1 MTQMEIL
8 KEATDWI
15 DEAEDLPEEPIWQK
29 KFVPT
34 KSGGIKENVLNN
46 VTLIFNNDP
55 LFKGKFQFNEFT
67 RDNEI
72 TDKII
77 IAGGAIKAGI
87 IEDVAEDFIVEYI
100 QRRYKFT
107 VRPELVYRAFSVVC
121 RLNPYNPATDYF
133 DETEREWDKKTR
145 VDTFFPEFLGAP
157 KNQVTTLIT
166 KLFLTGTVAKAYNPE
181 SKFDFVL
188 DLVGDQGAGK
198 TTLLKKLG
206 GKWYVDSIENF
217 KDKDEYSKMLRALI
231 VNDDEMKATNVSSA
245 QSLKKFVTLTEL
257 EFRKP
262 YERHSVRYK
271 KHFTLARTT
280 NEIDYLKDKTGSRRF
295 LPIRISKANQS
306 KNPVSDLTD
315 DLIKQIWGEMVHYY
329 KKDDVPYPNEEE
341 QKLLADAR
349 EQFEYV
355 DEVESEI
362 ERFVENTDLD
372 WVATSDIA
380 EKALLITDIIHDRK
394 TAQKIKYVM
403 DNKRGWKPTRR
414 GNGKRGWVKTDITDT
429 KLTLE

>member
-15 DEAEDLPEEPIWQK
+15 DEADDLPEEPIWQK

-133 DETEREWDKKTR
+133 DEAEREWDKKTR
-145 VDTFFPEFLGAP
+145 VNMFLPEFLGAP

-188 DLVGDQGAGK
+188 DLVGDQGTGK

-231 VNDDEMKATNVSSA
+231 VNDDEMKATNVSSS

-295 LPIRISKANQS
+295 LPIRVSKANQS

-355 DEVESEI
+355 DEL
-362 ERFVENTDLD
+362 ENLINEFLEHTDLD
-372 WVATSDIA
+372 WVTSSDISEA
-380 EKALLITDIIHDRK
+380 QLNNIDLVRNQNISKQITNIMNNK
-394 TAQKIKYVM
+394 LGWEQKRISSG
-403 DNKRGWKPTRR
+403 RGWKRVTA
-414 GNGKRGWVKTDITDT
+414 NDT
-429 KLTLE
+429 

>member
-29 KFVPT
+29 KFVKT

-107 VRPELVYRAFSVVC
+107 VRPELVYRAFSMVC

-133 DETEREWDKKTR
+133 DEAKRERDKKTR

-166 KLFLTGTVAKAYNPE
+166 KLFLTGTVAKAYNPD

-188 DLVGDQGAGK
+188 DLVGDQGTGK

-231 VNDDEMKATNVSSA
+231 VNDDEMKATNVSSD

-295 LPIRISKANQS
+295 LPIRVSKANQT

-341 QKLLADAR
+341 QQILADAR

-355 DEVESEI
+355 DEVENQINIFLETRI
-362 ERFVENTDLD
+362 EE
-372 WVATSDIA
+372 WVASSDIA
-380 EKALLITDIIHDRK
+380 KYGLLIDNLATNRIL
-394 TAQKIKYVM
+394 AQKIKYIM
-403 DNKRGWKPTRR
+403 DNKSDWRSGYRGKKRVWWK
-414 GNGKRGWVKTDITDT
+414 K
-429 KLTLE
+429 

>member
-1 MTQMEIL
+1 MEIL
-8 KEATDWI
+8 KEAPDWI

-29 KFVPT
+29 KFVKT

-107 VRPELVYRAFSVVC
+107 VRPELVYRAFSLIC

-133 DETEREWDKKTR
+133 DDAEKEWDKKTR
-145 VDTFFPEFLGAP
+145 VDTFLPEFLGAP

-188 DLVGDQGAGK
+188 DLVGDQGTGK

-231 VNDDEMKATNVSSA
+231 VNDDEMKATNVSSS

-262 YERHSVRYK
+262 YERHSVRYQ

-295 LPIRISKANQS
+295 LPIRVSKANQS

-329 KKDDVPYPNEEE
+329 KKDDVPYPNEEK
-341 QKLLADAR
+341 QQLLTDAR

-355 DEVESEI
+355 DEVENQINIFLDKRI
-362 ERFVENTDLD
+362 ES
-372 WVATSDIA
+372 WVASSDIA
-380 EKALLITDIIHDRK
+380 EEGLLVDNLATNRSL
-394 TAQKIKYVM
+394 AQKIKYIM
-403 DNKRGWKPTRR
+403 DNKSDWRSGYKGKKRVWWK
-414 GNGKRGWVKTDITDT
+414 K
-429 KLTLE
+429 

>member
-8 KEATDWI
+8 KEAPEWI

-29 KFVPT
+29 KFVKT

-67 RDNEI
+67 LDNEI

-107 VRPELVYRAFSVVC
+107 VRPELVYRAFSMVC
-121 RLNPYNPATDYF
+121 RLNPYNPVTDYF
-133 DETEREWDKKTR
+133 DDAEQEWDKKTR
-145 VDTFFPEFLGAP
+145 VDTFLPEFLGAP
-157 KNQVTTLIT
+157 KNQVTILIT

-188 DLVGDQGAGK
+188 DLVGDQGTGK

-206 GKWYVDSIENF
+206 DKWYVDSIENF

-231 VNDDEMKATNVSSA
+231 VNDDEMKATNVSSF

-262 YERHSVRYK
+262 YERHSVRYQ

-295 LPIRISKANQS
+295 LPIRVSKANQS

-341 QKLLADAR
+341 QKLLADVR

-355 DEVESEI
+355 DEVENQINIFLDKRI
-362 ERFVENTDLD
+362 EE
-372 WVATSDIA
+372 WVASSDIA
-380 EKALLITDIIHDRK
+380 EEGLSVDNLATNRSL
-394 TAQKIKYVM
+394 AQKIKYIM
-403 DNKRGWKPTRR
+403 DNKSDWRSGYRGKKRVWWK
-414 GNGKRGWVKTDITDT
+414 K
-429 KLTLE
+429 

>member
-1 MTQMEIL
+1 MIEGTKKALNTSLTANVQRAQDDSINSNY
-8 KEATDWI
+8 TT
-15 DEAEDLPEEPIWQK
+15 EPTWHK
-29 KFVPT
+29 KFVKT

-107 VRPELVYRAFSVVC
+107 VRPELVYRAFSMVC

-133 DETEREWDKKTR
+133 DEAEREWDKKTR

-188 DLVGDQGAGK
+188 DLVGDQGTGK
-198 TTLLKKLG
+198 TTLLKKMG

-217 KDKDEYSKMLRALI
+217 KDKDEYTKMLRALI
-231 VNDDEMKATNVSSA
+231 VNDDEMKATNVSSF

-262 YERHSVRYK
+262 YERHSVRYQ

-295 LPIRISKANQS
+295 LPIRVSKANQT

-315 DLIKQIWGEMVHYY
+315 ELIKQIWGEVVHYY
-329 KKDDVPYPNEEE
+329 KKDGVPYPNEEE

-355 DEVESEI
+355 DEVENQINIFLETRI
-362 ERFVENTDLD
+362 EE
-372 WVATSDIA
+372 WVASSDIA
-380 EKALLITDIIHDRK
+380 KYGLLIDNLATNRAL
-394 TAQKIKYVM
+394 AQKIKYIM
-403 DNKRGWKPTRR
+403 DNKSDWRSGYRGKKRVWWK
-414 GNGKRGWVKTDITDT
+414 K
-429 KLTLE
+429 

>member
-1 MTQMEIL
+1 MKIL
-8 KEATDWI
+8 KEAIEWI

-133 DETEREWDKKTR
+133 DEAEREWDKKTR
-145 VDTFFPEFLGAP
+145 VDTFFPKFLGAP

-188 DLVGDQGAGK
+188 DLVGDQGTGK

-295 LPIRISKANQS
+295 LPIRVSKANQS

-355 DEVESEI
+355 DEVENQINIFLDTRI
-362 ERFVENTDLD
+362 EE
-372 WVATSDIA
+372 WVASSDIA
-380 EKALLITDIIHDRK
+380 EEGLSVDNLATNRSL
-394 TAQKIKYVM
+394 AQKIKYIM
-403 DNKRGWKPTRR
+403 DNKSDWRSGRKGNKRVWWK
-414 GNGKRGWVKTDITDT
+414 I
-429 KLTLE
+429 

>member
-29 KFVPT
+29 KFVKT

-107 VRPELVYRAFSVVC
+107 VRPELVYRAFSMVC

-133 DETEREWDKKTR
+133 DEAEREWDKKTR

-166 KLFLTGTVAKAYNPE
+166 KLFLTGTVAKAYNPD

-188 DLVGDQGAGK
+188 DLVGDQGTGK

-231 VNDDEMKATNVSSA
+231 VNDDEMKATNVSSD

-295 LPIRISKANQS
+295 LPIRVSKANQT

-329 KKDDVPYPNEEE
+329 KKADVPYPNEEE
-341 QKLLADAR
+341 QQILADAR

-355 DEVESEI
+355 DEVENQINIFLETRI
-362 ERFVENTDLD
+362 EE
-372 WVATSDIA
+372 WVASSDIA
-380 EKALLITDIIHDRK
+380 KYGLLIDNLATNRIL
-394 TAQKIKYVM
+394 AQKIKYIM
-403 DNKRGWKPTRR
+403 DNKSDWRSGYRGKKRVWWK
-414 GNGKRGWVKTDITDT
+414 K
-429 KLTLE
+429 

>member
-1 MTQMEIL
+1 MEIL

-15 DEAEDLPEEPIWQK
+15 DEADDLPEEPIWQK

-133 DETEREWDKKTR
+133 DEAEREWDKKTR
-145 VDTFFPEFLGAP
+145 VNMFLPEFLGAP

-188 DLVGDQGAGK
+188 DLVGDQGTGK

-231 VNDDEMKATNVSSA
+231 VNDDEMKATNVSSS

-295 LPIRISKANQS
+295 LPIRVSKANQS

-315 DLIKQIWGEMVHYY
+315 DLIKQIWGEVVHYY

-355 DEVESEI
+355 DEL
-362 ERFVENTDLD
+362 ENLINEFLEHTDLD
-372 WVATSDIA
+372 WVTSSDISEA
-380 EKALLITDIIHDRK
+380 QLNNIDLVRNQNISKQITNIMNNK
-394 TAQKIKYVM
+394 LGWEQKRISSG
-403 DNKRGWKPTRR
+403 RGWKRVTA
-414 GNGKRGWVKTDITDT
+414 NDT
-429 KLTLE
+429 

>member
-8 KEATDWI
+8 KEATEWI

-72 TDKII
+72 TDRII

-133 DETEREWDKKTR
+133 DEAEQEWDKKTR

-166 KLFLTGTVAKAYNPE
+166 KLFLTGTVAKAYNPD

-188 DLVGDQGAGK
+188 DLVGDQGTGK

-217 KDKDEYSKMLRALI
+217 KDKDEYTKMLRALI

-295 LPIRISKANQS
+295 LPIRVSKANQS

-341 QKLLADAR
+341 QKFLADAR

-355 DEVESEI
+355 DEVENQINIFLDTRI
-362 ERFVENTDLD
+362 EE
-372 WVATSDIA
+372 WVASSDIA
-380 EKALLITDIIHDRK
+380 EEGLSVDNLATNRSL
-394 TAQKIKYVM
+394 AQKIKYIM
-403 DNKRGWKPTRR
+403 DNKSDWRSGRKGNKRVWWK
-414 GNGKRGWVKTDITDT
+414 I
-429 KLTLE
+429 

>member
-1 MTQMEIL
+1 MEIL

-133 DETEREWDKKTR
+133 DEAEREWDKKTR
-145 VDTFFPEFLGAP
+145 VNAFLPEFLGAP

-188 DLVGDQGAGK
+188 DLVGDQGSGK

-280 NEIDYLKDKTGSRRF
+280 NEINYLKDKTGSRRF
-295 LPIRISKANQS
+295 LPIRVSKANQS

-355 DEVESEI
+355 DEL
-362 ERFVENTDLD
+362 ENLINEFLEHTDLD
-372 WVATSDIA
+372 WVTSSDISEA
-380 EKALLITDIIHDRK
+380 QLNNIDLVRNQNISKQITNIMNNK
-394 TAQKIKYVM
+394 LGWEQKRISSG
-403 DNKRGWKPTRR
+403 RGWKRVTA
-414 GNGKRGWVKTDITDT
+414 NDT
-429 KLTLE
+429 

>member
-29 KFVPT
+29 KFVKT

-107 VRPELVYRAFSVVC
+107 VRPELVYRAFSMVC

-133 DETEREWDKKTR
+133 DEAEREWDKKTR

-166 KLFLTGTVAKAYNPE
+166 KLFLTGTVAKAYNPD

-188 DLVGDQGAGK
+188 DLVGDQGTGK

-231 VNDDEMKATNVSSA
+231 VNDDEMKATNVSSD

-295 LPIRISKANQS
+295 LPIRVSKANQT

-341 QKLLADAR
+341 QCSYTENPD
-349 EQFEYV
+349 
-355 DEVESEI
+355 
-362 ERFVENTDLD
+362 RFISR
-372 WVATSDIA
+372 A
-380 EKALLITDIIHDRK
+380 
-394 TAQKIKYVM
+394 
-403 DNKRGWKPTRR
+403 
-414 GNGKRGWVKTDITDT
+414 
-429 KLTLE
+429 

>member
-29 KFVPT
+29 KFVKT

-107 VRPELVYRAFSVVC
+107 VRPELVYRAFSMVC

-133 DETEREWDKKTR
+133 DEAKREWDKKTR

-166 KLFLTGTVAKAYNPE
+166 KLFLTGTVAKAYNPD

-188 DLVGDQGAGK
+188 DLVGDQGTGK

-231 VNDDEMKATNVSSA
+231 VNDDEMKATNVSSD

-295 LPIRISKANQS
+295 LPIRVSKANQT

-341 QKLLADAR
+341 QQILADAR

-355 DEVESEI
+355 DEVENQINIFLETRI
-362 ERFVENTDLD
+362 EE
-372 WVATSDIA
+372 WVASSDIA
-380 EKALLITDIIHDRK
+380 KYGLLIDNLATNRIL
-394 TAQKIKYVM
+394 AQKIKYIM
-403 DNKRGWKPTRR
+403 DNKSDWRSGYRGKKRVWWK
-414 GNGKRGWVKTDITDT
+414 K
-429 KLTLE
+429 

>member
-1 MTQMEIL
+1 MTEFEEL
-8 KEATDWI
+8 I
-15 DEAEDLPEEPIWQK
+15 DEPSWQK
-29 KFVPT
+29 KFVKN

-46 VTLIFNNDP
+46 VTLIFNNDI
-55 LFKGKFQFNEFT
+55 LFAGKFHFNEFT

-72 TDKII
+72 TDNII
-77 IAGGAIKAGI
+77 IAGGTIKAGI

-100 QRRYKFT
+100 QRKYDFT
-107 VRPELVYRAFSVVC
+107 VRPELVYRAFSMIC
-121 RLNPYNPATDYF
+121 HLHPYNPATDYF
-133 DETEREWDKKTR
+133 DEAESEWDGVKR
-145 VDTFFPEFLGAP
+145 VDTFLPEFLGAP
-157 KNQVTTLIT
+157 KNEVTTLIT

-188 DLVGDQGAGK
+188 DLVGDQGTGK

-231 VNDDEMKATNVSSA
+231 VNDDEMKATNVSSS

-262 YERHSVRYK
+262 YERHSVRYQ

-295 LPIRISKANQS
+295 LPIRVSKANQS
-306 KNPVSDLTD
+306 KSPVSDLSD
-315 DLIKQIWGEMVHYY
+315 ELVKQIWGEIVHYY
-329 KKDDVPYPNEEE
+329 KKDGVPYPNEEE

-355 DEVESEI
+355 DEVENQINIFLDKRI
-362 ERFVENTDLD
+362 ED
-372 WVATSDIA
+372 WVASSDIA
-380 EKALLITDIIHDRK
+380 EEGLLIDNLATNRSL
-394 TAQKIKYVM
+394 AQKIKYIM
-403 DNKRGWKPTRR
+403 DNKPDWRSGYKGKKRVWWK
-414 GNGKRGWVKTDITDT
+414 K
-429 KLTLE
+429 

>member
-29 KFVPT
+29 KFVKT
-34 KSGGIKENVLNN
+34 KSGGIKENVLDN

-107 VRPELVYRAFSVVC
+107 VRPELVYRAFSMVC

-133 DETEREWDKKTR
+133 DEAEREWDKKTR

-166 KLFLTGTVAKAYNPE
+166 KLFLTGTVAKAYNPD

-188 DLVGDQGAGK
+188 DLVGDQGTGK

-231 VNDDEMKATNVSSA
+231 VNDDEMKATNVSSD

-295 LPIRISKANQS
+295 LPIRVSKANQT

-341 QKLLADAR
+341 QQILADAR

-355 DEVESEI
+355 DEVENQINIFLETRI
-362 ERFVENTDLD
+362 EE
-372 WVATSDIA
+372 WVASSDIA
-380 EKALLITDIIHDRK
+380 KYGLLIDNLATNRIL
-394 TAQKIKYVM
+394 AQKIKYIM
-403 DNKRGWKPTRR
+403 DNKSDWRSGYRGKKRVWWK
-414 GNGKRGWVKTDITDT
+414 K
-429 KLTLE
+429 

>member
-133 DETEREWDKKTR
+133 DEAEREWDKKTR
-145 VDTFFPEFLGAP
+145 VNAFLPEFLGAP

-188 DLVGDQGAGK
+188 DLVGDQGSGK

-280 NEIDYLKDKTGSRRF
+280 NEINYLKDKTGSRRF
-295 LPIRISKANQS
+295 LPIRVSKANQS

-355 DEVESEI
+355 DEL
-362 ERFVENTDLD
+362 ENLINEFLEHTDLD
-372 WVATSDIA
+372 WVTSSDISEA
-380 EKALLITDIIHDRK
+380 QLNNIDLVRNQNISKQITNIMNNK
-394 TAQKIKYVM
+394 LGWEQKRISSG
-403 DNKRGWKPTRR
+403 RGWKRVTA
-414 GNGKRGWVKTDITDT
+414 NDT
-429 KLTLE
+429 

>member
-1 MTQMEIL
+1 MEIL
-8 KEATDWI
+8 KEAPDWI
-15 DEAEDLPEEPIWQK
+15 DEAEDLPEKPIWQK
-29 KFVPT
+29 KFVKT

-46 VTLIFNNDP
+46 VTLIFHNDP

-107 VRPELVYRAFSVVC
+107 VRPELVYRAFSMVC

-133 DETEREWDKKTR
+133 DEAEREWDKKTR
-145 VDTFFPEFLGAP
+145 VDTFLPEFLGAP
-157 KNQVTTLIT
+157 KNKVTTLIT

-188 DLVGDQGAGK
+188 DLVGDQGTGK

-231 VNDDEMKATNVSSA
+231 VNDDEMKATNVSSS

-295 LPIRISKANQS
+295 LPIRVSKAGQS

-355 DEVESEI
+355 DEVENQINIFLEMRI
-362 ERFVENTDLD
+362 EN
-372 WVATSDIA
+372 WVASSDIA
-380 EKALLITDIIHDRK
+380 EEGLSVDNLATNRSL
-394 TAQKIKYVM
+394 AQKIKYIM
-403 DNKRGWKPTRR
+403 DNKSDWRSGRKGNKRVWWK
-414 GNGKRGWVKTDITDT
+414 I
-429 KLTLE
+429 

>member
-107 VRPELVYRAFSVVC
+107 VRPELVYRAFSMVC

-133 DETEREWDKKTR
+133 DEAEREWDKKTR

-166 KLFLTGTVAKAYNPE
+166 KLFLTGTVAKAYNPD

-188 DLVGDQGAGK
+188 DLVGDQGTGK

-231 VNDDEMKATNVSSA
+231 VNDDEMKATNVSSD

-262 YERHSVRYK
+262 YERHCVRYK

-295 LPIRISKANQS
+295 LPIRVSKANQT

-341 QKLLADAR
+341 QQILADAR

-355 DEVESEI
+355 DEVENQINIFLETRI
-362 ERFVENTDLD
+362 EE
-372 WVATSDIA
+372 WVASSDIA
-380 EKALLITDIIHDRK
+380 KYGLLIDNLATNRIL
-394 TAQKIKYVM
+394 AQKIKYIM
-403 DNKRGWKPTRR
+403 DNKSDWRSGYRGKKRVWWK
-414 GNGKRGWVKTDITDT
+414 K
-429 KLTLE
+429 

>member
-1 MTQMEIL
+1 MEIL
-8 KEATDWI
+8 KEAPDWI

-29 KFVPT
+29 KFVKT

-87 IEDVAEDFIVEYI
+87 IEDVSEDFIVEYI

-107 VRPELVYRAFSVVC
+107 VRPELVYRAFSLIC

-133 DETEREWDKKTR
+133 DDAEQKWDKKTR
-145 VDTFFPEFLGAP
+145 VDTFLPEFLGAP

-188 DLVGDQGAGK
+188 DLVGDQGTGK
-198 TTLLKKLG
+198 TTLLKKMG

-231 VNDDEMKATNVSSA
+231 VNDDEMKATNVSSS

-262 YERHSVRYK
+262 YERHSVRYQ

-295 LPIRISKANQS
+295 LPIRVSKANQS

-341 QKLLADAR
+341 QNLLADAR

-355 DEVESEI
+355 DEVENQINIFLDKRI
-362 ERFVENTDLD
+362 ES
-372 WVATSDIA
+372 WVASSDIA
-380 EKALLITDIIHDRK
+380 EEGLLVDNLATNRSL
-394 TAQKIKYVM
+394 AQKIKYIM
-403 DNKRGWKPTRR
+403 DNKSDWRSGYKGKKRVWWK
-414 GNGKRGWVKTDITDT
+414 K
-429 KLTLE
+429 

>member
-1 MTQMEIL
+1 MKIL
-8 KEATDWI
+8 KEAPDWI

-29 KFVPT
+29 KFVKT
-34 KSGGIKENVLNN
+34 RSGGIKENVLNN
-46 VTLIFNNDP
+46 VTLVFNNDP

-107 VRPELVYRAFSVVC
+107 VRPELVYRAFSMVC

-133 DETEREWDKKTR
+133 DEAEREWDKKTR

-188 DLVGDQGAGK
+188 DLVGDQGTGK

-231 VNDDEMKATNVSSA
+231 VNDDEMKATNVSSS

-262 YERHSVRYK
+262 YERHSVRYQ

-295 LPIRISKANQS
+295 LPIRVSKADQS

-329 KKDDVPYPNEEE
+329 KKDDVPYPDEEE
-341 QKLLADAR
+341 QKSLADAR

-355 DEVESEI
+355 DEVENQINIFLEKRI
-362 ERFVENTDLD
+362 EN
-372 WVATSDIA
+372 WVASSDIA
-380 EKALLITDIIHDRK
+380 EEGLSVDNLATNRSL
-394 TAQKIKYVM
+394 AQKIKYIM
-403 DNKRGWKPTRR
+403 DNKSDWRSGRKGNKRVWWK
-414 GNGKRGWVKTDITDT
+414 I
-429 KLTLE
+429 